1 LRRPP
6 LGIKSERPE
15 AGPSMMVGHRT
26 SGRLPK
32 AAIMRVY
39 RRNNSTIT
47 TMMMIRTMTP
57 PPMYMSALL

>member
-1 LRRPP
+1 
-6 LGIKSERPE
+6 
-15 AGPSMMVGHRT
+15 MMVGHRT